1 MAAESDLYAAL
12 TGAAPVTAI
21 VGDKVYSDIPDQGD
35 EPPFIF
41 YERVSTEMI
50 NNIHGGTPVA
60 EISQMAVVC
69 YAKTREATESLADKA
84 VTAAAAAGFSYTG
97 RQGEYDPETG
107 LFAAAI
113 ELQHNKAN

>member
-12 TGAAPVTAI
+12 SGATAVTA
-21 VGDKVYSDIPDQGD
+21 VVADKIYSDVPDQGD

-41 YERVSTEMI
+41 YERVGTEMI
-50 NNIHGGTPVA
+50 TTIHNGYPIA
-60 EISQMAVVC
+60 EISQLAVVC
-69 YAKTREATESLADKA
+69 YAKTREATESLGDKV
-84 VTAAAAAGFSYTG
+84 VTAAADAGFIYTG

-113 ELQHNKAN
+113 ELQHNQSN